1 MIPETDLGSRKGIQ
15 RLLWNSWGTSFIAQ
29 PIPYVCSIIPLL
41 DMNDFAFIY
50 CYFLYH
56 SLLAASLIDFSFI
69 LWEVCFVHFHFHL
82 CSPLQS
88 STLTYD
94 YYKELSLDTLTNV
107 GGTGEVRP
115 EPHLVTLQRPVHSAE
130 SGAFFEDSLCGD
142 IKASGRWLCKLASHN
157 LSIPMYHW

>member
-41 DMNDFAFIY
+41 DMNAFAFIY
-50 CYFLYH
+50 CYFLSFTTSSITHRFFFYFVRSMFCTFPFS
-56 SLLAASLIDFSFI
+56 SLLS
-69 LWEVCFVHFHFHL
+69 
-82 CSPLQS
+82 LQS
-88 STLTYD
+88 STLMYD

-130 SGAFFEDSLCGD
+130 SVAFFEDSLCGD
-142 IKASGRWLCKLASHN
+142 FKASGRCYANWPPT
-157 LSIPMYHW
+157 I